1 MLWKFQGASK
11 IFPSVRG
18 VSAGDFF
25 EILHPLRCAL
35 LFIRVDTLEVR
46 EARACL
52 WEQPF
57 QNILMTTL
65 RIAGFVLVLAV
76 VASCG
81 RVGAQQMQ
89 KLEPMARDAHPSF
102 EVASIK
108 LANPDDQ
115 SSGFQTNGRRV
126 FIENETMNDIISF
139 AYGVHAKQIIG
150 APPWFGTLRFD
161 IRGLPDVEGIPN
173 TAQYREMVIKLLADR
188 FQLKFH
194 RDKREMACYALTVA
208 KGGPKMEASKSEGL
222 QDQTGNNNGGRASW
236 RFTNNS
242 MEEFAKFLQW
252 ALDRPVV
259 DQTGLQGKYDFKLTW
274 TKDNAPATDEN
285 AAPGFFT
292 AIQEQAG
299 LKVEPSKA
307 EVDVLAI
314 DHAVQPSAD

>member
-1 MLWKFQGASK
+1 MA
-11 IFPSVRG
+11 
-18 VSAGDFF
+18 
-25 EILHPLRCAL
+25 
-35 LFIRVDTLEVR
+35 
-46 EARACL
+46 
-52 WEQPF
+52 
-57 QNILMTTL
+57 TL
-65 RIAGFVLVLAV
+65 RTVACFVLLLMVTV
-76 VASCG
+76 CCG
-81 RVGAQQMQ
+81 RLGAQQMQ

-139 AYGVHAKQIIG
+139 AYGVHAKQIVD
-150 APPWFGTLRFD
+150 APAWFGTVRFD

-173 TAQYREMVIKLLADR
+173 TAQYREMVIKLMADR

-194 RDKREMACYALTVA
+194 RDRREMSCYAVTVA

-222 QDQTGNNNGGRASW
+222 QDQTGNNNGSRASW

-252 ALDRPVV
+252 VLDRPVV

-274 TKDNAPATDEN
+274 TKDLAPATDEN

-299 LKVEPSKA
+299 LKVEPSRA
-307 EVDVLAI
+307 QVDVLVV
-314 DHAVQPSAD
+314 DHAEQPSAD